1 MTLTPQQLEDLIERY
16 CNRVVDEMSRKDLEQ
31 HYFELLMD
39 SFAHED
45 EKDVESLIC
54 AVYDDEYYQKLVE
67 EVTAE

>member
-1 MTLTPQQLEDLIERY
+1 MTLTPQQLEDLVEKY

-31 HYFELLMD
+31 HYFELLLD

-54 AVYDDEYYQKLVE
+54 SIYDESYYEQLVK
-67 EVTAE
+67 EVTGE